1 MLQSSDGVSRVWQR
15 DKHLGSDSRSSG
27 HRDCYEKKPHL
38 VRLEVALLDCI
49 LVTGW
54 SSKLVP
60 TSTHD
65 MYRGYPL
72 DGPGAKAP
80 RTGSCGVQEWT
91 PQVETLTAY
100 AKLLEGGHI
109 NAVPWVGAFH

>member
-1 MLQSSDGVSRVWQR
+1 
-15 DKHLGSDSRSSG
+15 
-27 HRDCYEKKPHL
+27 
-38 VRLEVALLDCI
+38 
-49 LVTGW
+49 
-54 SSKLVP
+54 
-60 TSTHD
+60 